1 MSTATH
7 TGRTKASAS
16 RSAVVSSV
24 SMKSS
29 VTLGL
34 ALLLTI
40 DSLPLPTGLTTG

>member
-7 TGRTKASAS
+7 TGRTKAGAS
-16 RSAVVSSV
+16 RSAVVSRV
-24 SMKSS
+24 SMKS

-40 DSLPLPTGLTTG
+40 DSLPLPTRLTTG

>member
-7 TGRTKASAS
+7 TARAKAGAS
-16 RSAVVSSV
+16 RSAVVSGV
-24 SMKSS
+24 SMKS